1 MKRTQLYMW
10 MYMHVSSLAVR
21 CDVRRTHSDN
31 DVSKGAV
38 LDYRVMKSRNDD
50 AVPSRCPRGISN
62 VTPSFSTGARER
74 GIEVDQSHRR

>member
-38 LDYRVMKSRNDD
+38 LDYRVRGHSFITY
-50 AVPSRCPRGISN
+50 AVKGVGRGKRHAYAN
-62 VTPSFSTGARER
+62 VLLS
-74 GIEVDQSHRR
+74 

>member
-31 DVSKGAV
+31 DVSKGGWVLVMRNCGQKLARRVSNLACWRAAV
-38 LDYRVMKSRNDD
+38 VRVDR
-50 AVPSRCPRGISN
+50 APL
-62 VTPSFSTGARER
+62 
-74 GIEVDQSHRR
+74 H